1 MANKTFNT
9 RVKNKRDT
17 AANWEAVATTFQ
29 PLDGELIIVDTAAG
43 KTRFKVGRYDTAK
56 GRLLYYNEIPFT
68 DEYLYNDLN
77 ESQGKIYDKLKGIDD
92 KSIIE
97 MTLESVFDN
106 TKFVNYR
113 IGLWQFGKTGF
124 YKLNIPKRGTTAT
137 QLFLYA
143 QKIKEDGTTP
153 EDPFSQ
159 DNLLRISPLTGDE
172 QVESVFVQVD
182 YTDTDTLTVY
192 KVQFL
197 NVITFPG
204 TININT
210 YNKTTQKWDFT
221 SVTESSAKWANNATQ
236 VSNAL
241 TLTKGDT
248 TTKFD
253 GSTAQTVEIPTKTS
267 ELTNDSFVSYTEQ
280 ALTKDQQ
287 NQAKTNL
294 GIDILT
300 GNTTTVTPTQVK
312 EAILAGRP
320 IAITYVDNTYG
331 NLTFTSFGYSLEN
344 NVVVANLVA
353 IANGQYILADLT
365 GIINT
370 KGWGL
375 QTTELGTST
384 DIANNYV
391 KYSES
396 QTLTDEQKATA
407 RTNIGAI
414 SSSEVS
420 SNYLSLDD
428 TQVLTEIQQDNLK
441 DKLGYINNLKV
452 LSNWIE
458 ATELLKKKSGHV
470 LVIQDDAH
478 SDGDNIPNIAGDAYP
493 LLLIPA
499 RVRSTTQTFHGID
512 AYGNNYSC
520 SFLYPSYKFNVT
532 KYSMDQQIMKADP
545 TEDMQIAT
553 KKYVDS
559 AVGSTKFDIVLT
571 LDTSK
576 NKYVPTQTW
585 DEIKAALEKST
596 DVKDYNLIVD
606 GVYWSIER
614 FVPDIASSIPGLY
627 LQARNT
633 YNYKTTT
640 NPNNDEI
647 VTLYKVTT
655 IDYEIGQ
662 NINKVTSTD
671 GAVTPYVEN
680 YVNIRKDDTG
690 AFSCFPI
697 HAIEYL
703 FERNLNTIPTLL
715 YDTVYSLD
723 GIEMTNNSI
732 SVAYFSAVSNSI
744 YRRFKITKSTNDAA
758 DTVTIDKEIILLDKS
773 DVLTKTNETAFTPTA
788 DYQPA
793 TKKYVDDSHVQSD
806 WNQNDE
812 TTKDYIKNRI
822 CYTKDATEITVLNSI
837 LPFTDMSSSDLTVFN
852 YQDTSSNIKFNEGTT
867 YTVNFDTTS
876 YTCIAFTD
884 DRLSN
889 AVILGNL
896 GIAGMSSATNEPFA
910 IITDNK
916 GDNGLQIVTN
926 LTGTSHNVKIA
937 ESHTEIVKLDKKYI
951 PDDIFTNIESIDNK
965 VEDFINNAQFLAKT
979 DSVGTGSFS
988 FNRETG
994 STVGEKSATFGQNN
1008 VASGKYAF
1016 AEGSINKATN
1026 FASHAEGNSTTAS
1039 GNASHAEG
1047 LSTKATGATS
1057 HSEGSDTVA
1066 SGDYSHAEG
1075 EGTTAEGKWSHTEGK
1090 STNTKGWASH
1100 AEGSETVA
1108 QGICSHAEGRFTVA
1122 LGENQHVEGILNIED
1137 TTSLHIVGNGTYT
1150 ESSGQ
1155 KTKSN
1160 AHTLDKLGNAWFAGD
1175 VYVGSTSGTNKDDGS
1190 KKLATEEYVDGQMT
1204 TINNQLGG
1212 LTGAMHFI
1220 GKAAVDITDGST
1232 TDPQIAN
1239 YTTKEKGDV
1248 ILGKDD
1254 HKEFVWNGA
1263 IWEELGDE
1271 GSYALKTTTINGKA
1285 LSYNITLT
1293 ASDVGAAS
1301 ASTIETMQAAIDS
1314 KPSAADAVYTAT
1326 AESTDGVAYTAIVS
1340 GIDSLTVGASFI
1352 MIPNKAS
1359 TSKAPTLNVNGLGAK
1374 PIRRRLSSLTTS
1386 LQQGYSTNWIALNK
1400 PFTVVYDGTAWVIE
1414 GLTKTDGAD
1423 VYGAVAQAT
1432 ADAKG
1437 NNIADTYATIAM
1449 LQSLLPKV
1457 TTITL
1462 TSNWVGDA
1470 SPYYQDI
1477 ALSCVTETS
1486 IVDLQPTPEQLNSW
1500 QDDGLAFTTLSGN
1513 GTVRVY
1519 VAGGK
1524 PSSAISV
1531 QVRVQEVTVI

>member
-97 MTLESVFDN
+97 MTLESVSNN
-106 TKFVNYR
+106 TRFVNYK
-113 IGLWQFGKTGF
+113 IGLWKFGKTGF
-124 YKLNIPKRGTTAT
+124 YKLNIPKRGTIAT
-137 QLFLYA
+137 QLMLYA
-143 QKIKEDGTTP
+143 RKTKEDGTTP

-159 DNLLRISPLTGDE
+159 DNLLRISPLSGDK

-182 YTDTDTLTVY
+182 YTDTDALTVY

-197 NVITFPG
+197 NVMTFPG

-221 SVTESSAKWANNATQ
+221 SVTESSAKWADNATK

-248 TTKFD
+248 TTEFD

-267 ELTNDSFVSYTEQ
+267 ELTNDSFVSYAEQTLTEN
-280 ALTKDQQ
+280 QQ

-294 GIDILT
+294 GIDVLT

-320 IAITYVDNTYG
+320 VAITYTDTTYG

-353 IANGQYILADLT
+353 TSNDQYILADLT

-370 KGWGL
+370 NGWVL

-396 QTLTDEQKATA
+396 QTLADEQKATA

-414 SSSEVS
+414 SS
-420 SNYLSLDD
+420 ND
-428 TQVLTEIQQDNLK
+428 
-441 DKLGYINNLKV
+441 
-452 LSNWIE
+452 
-458 ATELLKKKSGHV
+458 
-470 LVIQDDAH
+470 LV
-478 SDGDNIPNIAGDAYP
+478 
-493 LLLIPA
+493 
-499 RVRSTTQTFHGID
+499 
-512 AYGNNYSC
+512 
-520 SFLYPSYKFNVT
+520 
-532 KYSMDQQIMKADP
+532 
-545 TEDMQIAT
+545 
-553 KKYVDS
+553 
-559 AVGSTKFDIVLT
+559 
-571 LDTSK
+571 
-576 NKYVPTQTW
+576 
-585 DEIKAALEKST
+585 
-596 DVKDYNLIVD
+596 
-606 GVYWSIER
+606 
-614 FVPDIASSIPGLY
+614 
-627 LQARNT
+627 
-633 YNYKTTT
+633 
-640 NPNNDEI
+640 
-647 VTLYKVTT
+647 
-655 IDYEIGQ
+655 
-662 NINKVTSTD
+662 
-671 GAVTPYVEN
+671 
-680 YVNIRKDDTG
+680 
-690 AFSCFPI
+690 
-697 HAIEYL
+697 
-703 FERNLNTIPTLL
+703 
-715 YDTVYSLD
+715 
-723 GIEMTNNSI
+723 
-732 SVAYFSAVSNSI
+732 
-744 YRRFKITKSTNDAA
+744 
-758 DTVTIDKEIILLDKS
+758 
-773 DVLTKTNETAFTPTA
+773 
-788 DYQPA
+788 QP
-793 TKKYVDDSHVQSD
+793 D

-812 TTKDYIKNRI
+812 TAKDYIKNRI

-837 LPFTDMSSSDLTVFN
+837 LPFTDISSSGLTVFG

-884 DRLSN
+884 ARLSN

-896 GIAGMSSATNEPFA
+896 GIAGMSSAKNEPFA

-951 PDDIFTNIESIDNK
+951 PDDIFINIENIDNK
-965 VEDFINNAQFLAKT
+965 VEDFINNTQFLTKT

-994 STVGEKSATFGQNN
+994 STVGKNSATFGLNN
-1008 VASGKYAF
+1008 IASGDNAF
-1016 AEGSINKATN
+1016 AEGAINKAT
-1026 FASHAEGNSTTAS
+1026 
-1039 GNASHAEG
+1039 
-1047 LSTKATGATS
+1047 
-1057 HSEGSDTVA
+1057 
-1066 SGDYSHAEG
+1066 
-1075 EGTTAEGKWSHTEGK
+1075 
-1090 STNTKGWASH
+1090 GWASH
-1100 AEGSETVA
+1100 AEGNATTASGNDAHAEGSGTKATGASSHAEGLDTIASGNYSHTEGENTTAENEWSHAEGKDTNTKGLASHAEGIKTIA
-1108 QGICSHAEGRFTVA
+1108 QGNFSHAEGRFTVA

-1160 AHTLDKLGNAWFAGD
+1160 AHTLDKLGNAWFAGN

-1190 KKLATEEYVDGQMT
+1190 KKLATEEYV
-1204 TINNQLGG
+1204 NN
-1212 LTGAMHFI
+1212 
-1220 GKAAVDITDGST
+1220 
-1232 TDPQIAN
+1232 
-1239 YTTKEKGDV
+1239 
-1248 ILGKDD
+1248 
-1254 HKEFVWNGA
+1254 
-1263 IWEELGDE
+1263 
-1271 GSYALKTTTINGKA
+1271 KTTTITVDDTLSDTSTNPVQNKVVKA
-1285 LSYNITLT
+1285 AIDDLQ
-1293 ASDVGAAS
+1293 AS
-1301 ASTIETMQAAIDS
+1301 IDS

-1326 AESTDGVAYTAIVS
+1326 AASTDGVAYTATVS

-1400 PFTVVYDGTAWVIE
+1400 PFTVVYDGTAWVVE

-1500 QDDGLAFTTLSGN
+1500 QDDGIAFTTLSGN

>member
-137 QLFLYA
+137 QLMLYA
-143 QKIKEDGTTP
+143 QKTKEDGTTP

-159 DNLLRISPLTGDE
+159 DNLLRISPLNGDK

-267 ELTNDSFVSYTEQ
+267 ELTNDSNFTTQTDLDNLTNTVVSYNAQ
-280 ALTKDQQ
+280 
-287 NQAKTNL
+287 
-294 GIDILT
+294 
-300 GNTTTVTPTQVK
+300 
-312 EAILAGRP
+312 
-320 IAITYVDNTYG
+320 
-331 NLTFTSFGYSLEN
+331 EN
-344 NVVVANLVA
+344 
-353 IANGQYILADLT
+353 I
-365 GIINT
+365 
-370 KGWGL
+370 
-375 QTTELGTST
+375 
-384 DIANNYV
+384 
-391 KYSES
+391 
-396 QTLTDEQKATA
+396 TDEQKAQA

-414 SSSEVS
+414 SSSE
-420 SNYLSLDD
+420 L
-428 TQVLTEIQQDNLK
+428 
-441 DKLGYINNLKV
+441 
-452 LSNWIE
+452 
-458 ATELLKKKSGHV
+458 
-470 LVIQDDAH
+470 
-478 SDGDNIPNIAGDAYP
+478 
-493 LLLIPA
+493 
-499 RVRSTTQTFHGID
+499 
-512 AYGNNYSC
+512 
-520 SFLYPSYKFNVT
+520 
-532 KYSMDQQIMKADP
+532 
-545 TEDMQIAT
+545 
-553 KKYVDS
+553 
-559 AVGSTKFDIVLT
+559 
-571 LDTSK
+571 
-576 NKYVPTQTW
+576 
-585 DEIKAALEKST
+585 
-596 DVKDYNLIVD
+596 
-606 GVYWSIER
+606 
-614 FVPDIASSIPGLY
+614 
-627 LQARNT
+627 
-633 YNYKTTT
+633 
-640 NPNNDEI
+640 
-647 VTLYKVTT
+647 
-655 IDYEIGQ
+655 
-662 NINKVTSTD
+662 
-671 GAVTPYVEN
+671 
-680 YVNIRKDDTG
+680 
-690 AFSCFPI
+690 
-697 HAIEYL
+697 
-703 FERNLNTIPTLL
+703 
-715 YDTVYSLD
+715 
-723 GIEMTNNSI
+723 
-732 SVAYFSAVSNSI
+732 
-744 YRRFKITKSTNDAA
+744 
-758 DTVTIDKEIILLDKS
+758 
-773 DVLTKTNETAFTPTA
+773 
-788 DYQPA
+788 
-793 TKKYVDDSHVQSD
+793 VQSD
-806 WNQNDE
+806 WNQND
-812 TTKDYIKNRI
+812 TTAKDYIKNKSLEVPYWEEFGTWTTTYSSFEDDHYLAINAANAILCLEVNNTRFENLT
-822 CYTKDATEITVLNSI
+822 YTSGSYGSFTLGDIDTIGVKISNSG
-837 LPFTDMSSSDLTVFN
+837 MGSSTNSLTVSETMFP
-852 YQDTSSNIKFNEGTT
+852 DGVTSAHIYRKSLKKLPLDALPDEIDWVKTIDGDSIVTT
-867 YTVNFDTTS
+867 NNRDYV
-876 YTCIAFTD
+876 
-884 DRLSN
+884 LSN
-889 AVILGNL
+889 SYLGAIQIYADNASPNFN
-896 GIAGMSSATNEPFA
+896 GTARSAMLYKQASGYTMPPSVS
-910 IITDNK
+910 
-916 GDNGLQIVTN
+916 LQTY
-926 LTGTSHNVKIA
+926 TGTSTTKLEHPDYKDTYVTADEMPYGSTLVGTDFGGKPVLLNPRRPIATSITSSSTNRQYAGAKAVYDYVNDKIPNNSNIVNGKTTGSLVMINA
-937 ESHTEIVKLDKKYI
+937 RDGDIMFSPGKNSFSGGEGTLASGSASHTEGYY
-951 PDDIFTNIESIDNK
+951 TS
-965 VEDFINNAQFLAKT
+965 AQ
-979 DSVGTGSFS
+979 
-988 FNRETG
+988 
-994 STVGEKSATFGQNN
+994 
-1008 VASGKYAF
+1008 
-1016 AEGSINKATN
+1016 
-1026 FASHAEGNSTTAS
+1026 
-1039 GNASHAEG
+1039 
-1047 LSTKATGATS
+1047 
-1057 HSEGSDTVA
+1057 
-1066 SGDYSHAEG
+1066 GDYSHAEG
-1075 EGTTAEGKWSHTEGK
+1075 STSIASGEAAHAEGGGSVAVGKNSHAEGTNCRASGE
-1090 STNTKGWASH
+1090 ASH
-1100 AEGSETVA
+1100 AEGKGTDANS
-1108 QGICSHAEGRFTVA
+1108 G
-1122 LGENQHVEGILNIED
+1122 QHVQGKYNVED
-1137 TTSLHIVGNGTYT
+1137 GLGKYAHIVGNGTNT
-1150 ESSGQ
+1150 DTQ
-1155 KTKSN
+1155 SN
-1160 AHTLDKLGNAWFAGD
+1160 AHTLDWSGNAWFAGD

-1204 TINNQLGG
+1204 TINDQLGG

-1326 AESTDGVAYTAIVS
+1326 AESTDGVAYTATVS

-1500 QDDGLAFTTLSGN
+1500 QDDGIAFTTLSGN

>member
-137 QLFLYA
+137 QLMLYA
-143 QKIKEDGTTP
+143 QKTKEDGTTP

-159 DNLLRISPLTGDE
+159 DNLLRISPLNGDK

-253 GSTAQTVEIPTKTS
+253 GSTAQTVSIPTKTS
-267 ELTNDSFVSYTEQ
+267 ELTNDSNFTTQTDLDNLTNTVVSYNAQ
-280 ALTKDQQ
+280 
-287 NQAKTNL
+287 
-294 GIDILT
+294 
-300 GNTTTVTPTQVK
+300 
-312 EAILAGRP
+312 
-320 IAITYVDNTYG
+320 
-331 NLTFTSFGYSLEN
+331 EN
-344 NVVVANLVA
+344 
-353 IANGQYILADLT
+353 I
-365 GIINT
+365 
-370 KGWGL
+370 
-375 QTTELGTST
+375 
-384 DIANNYV
+384 
-391 KYSES
+391 
-396 QTLTDEQKATA
+396 TDEQKAQA

-414 SSSEVS
+414 SEADLVQPDWNQNDTTAKDYIKNRFGGYVEESSVATTLYDATPDRNGEVEITLFPLNTKVGTITIDGVATTYTCVTETISEQQCVSFGTATLAEIYSGTTDAIVAASTGTTSIALIGS
-420 SNYLSLDD
+420 SYVGKHIVISIGGEVVHTIPTKFIDNNFVNKVNNAVSMATAAQKYVDKIKSDGLSYTGSRDGIAFIGVD
-428 TQVLTEIQQDNLK
+428 TYGNAEISRKRSEDSAEGMDIQLASAGLT
-441 DKLGYINNLKV
+441 
-452 LSNWIE
+452 LSNHGRYGKLTSYVVMSTTGTTDNP
-458 ATELLKKKSGHV
+458 ALYLKK
-470 LVIQDDAH
+470 AR
-478 SDGDNIPNIAGDAYP
+478 IAGVNEPEDETDA
-493 LLLIPA
+493 
-499 RVRSTTQTFHGID
+499 
-512 AYGNNYSC
+512 
-520 SFLYPSYKFNVT
+520 
-532 KYSMDQQIMKADP
+532 
-545 TEDMQIAT
+545 AT
-553 KKYVDS
+553 KKYVD
-559 AVGSTKFDIVLT
+559 
-571 LDTSK
+571 
-576 NKYVPTQTW
+576 
-585 DEIKAALEKST
+585 IK
-596 DVKDYNLIVD
+596 I
-606 GVYWSIER
+606 
-614 FVPDIASSIPGLY
+614 
-627 LQARNT
+627 QA
-633 YNYKTTT
+633 
-640 NPNNDEI
+640 
-647 VTLYKVTT
+647 
-655 IDYEIGQ
+655 
-662 NINKVTSTD
+662 
-671 GAVTPYVEN
+671 
-680 YVNIRKDDTG
+680 
-690 AFSCFPI
+690 
-697 HAIEYL
+697 
-703 FERNLNTIPTLL
+703 
-715 YDTVYSLD
+715 
-723 GIEMTNNSI
+723 
-732 SVAYFSAVSNSI
+732 
-744 YRRFKITKSTNDAA
+744 
-758 DTVTIDKEIILLDKS
+758 
-773 DVLTKTNETAFTPTA
+773 
-788 DYQPA
+788 
-793 TKKYVDDSHVQSD
+793 
-806 WNQNDE
+806 
-812 TTKDYIKNRI
+812 
-822 CYTKDATEITVLNSI
+822 
-837 LPFTDMSSSDLTVFN
+837 
-852 YQDTSSNIKFNEGTT
+852 
-867 YTVNFDTTS
+867 
-876 YTCIAFTD
+876 
-884 DRLSN
+884 
-889 AVILGNL
+889 
-896 GIAGMSSATNEPFA
+896 
-910 IITDNK
+910 
-916 GDNGLQIVTN
+916 
-926 LTGTSHNVKIA
+926 
-937 ESHTEIVKLDKKYI
+937 
-951 PDDIFTNIESIDNK
+951 
-965 VEDFINNAQFLAKT
+965 
-979 DSVGTGSFS
+979 
-988 FNRETG
+988 
-994 STVGEKSATFGQNN
+994 
-1008 VASGKYAF
+1008 
-1016 AEGSINKATN
+1016 
-1026 FASHAEGNSTTAS
+1026 
-1039 GNASHAEG
+1039 
-1047 LSTKATGATS
+1047 
-1057 HSEGSDTVA
+1057 
-1066 SGDYSHAEG
+1066 
-1075 EGTTAEGKWSHTEGK
+1075 
-1090 STNTKGWASH
+1090 
-1100 AEGSETVA
+1100 
-1108 QGICSHAEGRFTVA
+1108 
-1122 LGENQHVEGILNIED
+1122 
-1137 TTSLHIVGNGTYT
+1137 
-1150 ESSGQ
+1150 
-1155 KTKSN
+1155 
-1160 AHTLDKLGNAWFAGD
+1160 
-1175 VYVGSTSGTNKDDGS
+1175 
-1190 KKLATEEYVDGQMT
+1190 
-1204 TINNQLGG
+1204 INNQLGG

-1220 GKAAVDITDGST
+1220 GKATVDITDGST
-1232 TDPQIAN
+1232 TDPVITDYDFTN
-1239 YTTKEKGDV
+1239 KKEKGDV

-1254 HKEFVWNGA
+1254 HKEFVWNGSA
-1263 IWEELGDE
+1263 WEELGDE
-1271 GSYALKTTTINGKA
+1271 GSYVLKTTTINGKA
-1285 LSYNITLT
+1285 LSGNITLT
-1293 ASDVGAAS
+1293 AADVGAAS

-1326 AESTDGVAYTAIVS
+1326 AASTDGVAYTATVS
-1340 GIDSLTVGASFI
+1340 GIDSLTIGASFI

-1500 QDDGLAFTTLSGN
+1500 QDDGIAFTTLSGN

>member
-97 MTLESVFDN
+97 STLEPAAGADDKLYVYN
-106 TKFVNYR
+106 
-113 IGLWQFGKTGF
+113 IGLWQFPKTGF
-124 YKLNIPKRGTTAT
+124 YKIKLTKVGALGILLK
-137 QLFLYA
+137 LYA
-143 QKIKEDGTTP
+143 RITKDDGTTP
-153 EDPFSQ
+153 DDW
-159 DNLLRISPLTGDE
+159 DNNNLKAMGNASGNGLIE
-172 QVESVFVQVD
+172 EIYAQVD
-182 YTDTDTLTVY
+182 YINDDKFTVY
-192 KVQFL
+192 RVQFFNCFGYL
-197 NVITFPG
+197 GSFWV
-204 TININT
+204 NT
-210 YNKTTQKWDFT
+210 YDKTTQKWAYDYKHR
-221 SVTESSAKWANNATQ
+221 VTADH
-236 VSNAL
+236 VSNNL
-241 TLTKGDT
+241 TLTKGDV
-248 TTKFD
+248 TTKFN
-253 GSTAQTVEIPTKTS
+253 GSVAREVSIPTKTS

-353 IANGQYILADLT
+353 TSNGQYILADLT

-370 KGWGL
+370 KGWVL

-414 SSSEVS
+414 SSSE
-420 SNYLSLDD
+420 
-428 TQVLTEIQQDNLK
+428 
-441 DKLGYINNLKV
+441 
-452 LSNWIE
+452 
-458 ATELLKKKSGHV
+458 
-470 LVIQDDAH
+470 LV
-478 SDGDNIPNIAGDAYP
+478 
-493 LLLIPA
+493 
-499 RVRSTTQTFHGID
+499 
-512 AYGNNYSC
+512 
-520 SFLYPSYKFNVT
+520 
-532 KYSMDQQIMKADP
+532 
-545 TEDMQIAT
+545 
-553 KKYVDS
+553 
-559 AVGSTKFDIVLT
+559 
-571 LDTSK
+571 
-576 NKYVPTQTW
+576 
-585 DEIKAALEKST
+585 
-596 DVKDYNLIVD
+596 
-606 GVYWSIER
+606 
-614 FVPDIASSIPGLY
+614 
-627 LQARNT
+627 
-633 YNYKTTT
+633 
-640 NPNNDEI
+640 
-647 VTLYKVTT
+647 
-655 IDYEIGQ
+655 
-662 NINKVTSTD
+662 
-671 GAVTPYVEN
+671 
-680 YVNIRKDDTG
+680 
-690 AFSCFPI
+690 
-697 HAIEYL
+697 
-703 FERNLNTIPTLL
+703 
-715 YDTVYSLD
+715 
-723 GIEMTNNSI
+723 
-732 SVAYFSAVSNSI
+732 
-744 YRRFKITKSTNDAA
+744 
-758 DTVTIDKEIILLDKS
+758 
-773 DVLTKTNETAFTPTA
+773 
-788 DYQPA
+788 QP
-793 TKKYVDDSHVQSD
+793 D

-812 TTKDYIKNRI
+812 TAKDYIKNKSLEVPYWEEFGTWTTTYSSFEDDHYLAINAANAILCLEVNNTRFENLT
-822 CYTKDATEITVLNSI
+822 YTSGSYGSFTLGDIDTIGVKISNSGMGSSTNSLTVSETMFPDGVTSAHIYRKSLKKLPMDALPNEIDWVKTIDGDSIVTTSNRQYVLSNSYLGAITISADNASPKFDGTVRSAMLYKQ
-837 LPFTDMSSSDLTVFN
+837 SSSYAMPPSVSL
-852 YQDTSSNIKFNEGTT
+852 
-867 YTVNFDTTS
+867 
-876 YTCIAFTD
+876 
-884 DRLSN
+884 
-889 AVILGNL
+889 
-896 GIAGMSSATNEPFA
+896 
-910 IITDNK
+910 
-916 GDNGLQIVTN
+916 NGF
-926 LTGTSHNVKIA
+926 TGTSTLTLEHPDYKDTYVTADEMPYGSTLVGTDFGGKPVLLNPRRPIATSITSSSTNRQYAGAKAVYDYVNDKILNNSNIVNGKTTGSLVMINA
-937 ESHTEIVKLDKKYI
+937 SDGDIMFSPGKNSFSGGKGTLASGSASHTEGYY
-951 PDDIFTNIESIDNK
+951 TS
-965 VEDFINNAQFLAKT
+965 AQ
-979 DSVGTGSFS
+979 
-988 FNRETG
+988 
-994 STVGEKSATFGQNN
+994 
-1008 VASGKYAF
+1008 
-1016 AEGSINKATN
+1016 
-1026 FASHAEGNSTTAS
+1026 
-1039 GNASHAEG
+1039 
-1047 LSTKATGATS
+1047 
-1057 HSEGSDTVA
+1057 
-1066 SGDYSHAEG
+1066 GDYSHAEG
-1075 EGTTAEGKWSHTEGK
+1075 STSIASGEAAHAEGGGSVAVGKNSHAEGTNCHASGE
-1090 STNTKGWASH
+1090 ASH
-1100 AEGSETVA
+1100 AEGKGTDANS
-1108 QGICSHAEGRFTVA
+1108 G
-1122 LGENQHVEGILNIED
+1122 QHVQGKYNVED
-1137 TTSLHIVGNGTYT
+1137 RLEKYAHIVGNGTNIDT
-1150 ESSGQ
+1150 Q
-1155 KTKSN
+1155 SN
-1160 AHTLDKLGNAWFAGD
+1160 AHTLDWSGNAWFAGD

-1285 LSYNITLT
+1285 LSDNITLT

-1326 AESTDGVAYTAIVS
+1326 AESTDGVAYTATVS

-1500 QDDGLAFTTLSGN
+1500 QDDGIAFTTLSGN

>member
-137 QLFLYA
+137 QLMLYA
-143 QKIKEDGTTP
+143 QKTKEDGTTP

-159 DNLLRISPLTGDE
+159 DNLLRISPLTGDK

-221 SVTESSAKWANNATQ
+221 SVTESNAKWANNATQ

-267 ELTNDSFVSYTEQ
+267 ELTNDSNFTTQTDLDNLTSTVVSYNAQ
-280 ALTKDQQ
+280 
-287 NQAKTNL
+287 
-294 GIDILT
+294 
-300 GNTTTVTPTQVK
+300 
-312 EAILAGRP
+312 
-320 IAITYVDNTYG
+320 
-331 NLTFTSFGYSLEN
+331 EN
-344 NVVVANLVA
+344 
-353 IANGQYILADLT
+353 I
-365 GIINT
+365 
-370 KGWGL
+370 
-375 QTTELGTST
+375 
-384 DIANNYV
+384 
-391 KYSES
+391 
-396 QTLTDEQKATA
+396 TDEQKAQA

-414 SSSEVS
+414 SSSE
-420 SNYLSLDD
+420 L
-428 TQVLTEIQQDNLK
+428 
-441 DKLGYINNLKV
+441 
-452 LSNWIE
+452 
-458 ATELLKKKSGHV
+458 
-470 LVIQDDAH
+470 
-478 SDGDNIPNIAGDAYP
+478 
-493 LLLIPA
+493 
-499 RVRSTTQTFHGID
+499 
-512 AYGNNYSC
+512 
-520 SFLYPSYKFNVT
+520 
-532 KYSMDQQIMKADP
+532 
-545 TEDMQIAT
+545 
-553 KKYVDS
+553 
-559 AVGSTKFDIVLT
+559 
-571 LDTSK
+571 
-576 NKYVPTQTW
+576 
-585 DEIKAALEKST
+585 
-596 DVKDYNLIVD
+596 
-606 GVYWSIER
+606 
-614 FVPDIASSIPGLY
+614 
-627 LQARNT
+627 
-633 YNYKTTT
+633 
-640 NPNNDEI
+640 
-647 VTLYKVTT
+647 
-655 IDYEIGQ
+655 
-662 NINKVTSTD
+662 
-671 GAVTPYVEN
+671 
-680 YVNIRKDDTG
+680 
-690 AFSCFPI
+690 
-697 HAIEYL
+697 
-703 FERNLNTIPTLL
+703 
-715 YDTVYSLD
+715 
-723 GIEMTNNSI
+723 
-732 SVAYFSAVSNSI
+732 
-744 YRRFKITKSTNDAA
+744 
-758 DTVTIDKEIILLDKS
+758 
-773 DVLTKTNETAFTPTA
+773 
-788 DYQPA
+788 
-793 TKKYVDDSHVQSD
+793 VQSD

-812 TTKDYIKNRI
+812 TAKDYIKNRFGG
-822 CYTKDATEITVLNSI
+822 YVEESSVATTLYDATPDRNGEVEITLFPLNTKVGTI
-837 LPFTDMSSSDLTVFN
+837 TIDGVA
-852 YQDTSSNIKFNEGTT
+852 TT
-867 YTVNFDTTS
+867 YTCVTETISEQQCVSFGTATLAEIYSGTTDAIVAASTGTTS
-876 YTCIAFTD
+876 IALIGSSYVGKHIVISIGGEVVHTIPTKFIDNNFVNKVNNAVSMATAAQKDVDKIKSDGLSYTGSRDGIAFIGVDTYGNAEISRKRSED
-884 DRLSN
+884 SAEGMDIQLASAGLTLSN
-889 AVILGNL
+889 HGRYGKLTSYVVMSTTGTTDNPALYLNKAR
-896 GIAGMSSATNEPFA
+896 IAGVNEPEDE
-910 IITDNK
+910 TDAA
-916 GDNGLQIVTN
+916 T
-926 LTGTSHNVKIA
+926 
-937 ESHTEIVKLDKKYI
+937 KKYV
-951 PDDIFTNIESIDNK
+951 DIKIQ
-965 VEDFINNAQFLAKT
+965 A
-979 DSVGTGSFS
+979 
-988 FNRETG
+988 
-994 STVGEKSATFGQNN
+994 
-1008 VASGKYAF
+1008 
-1016 AEGSINKATN
+1016 
-1026 FASHAEGNSTTAS
+1026 
-1039 GNASHAEG
+1039 
-1047 LSTKATGATS
+1047 
-1057 HSEGSDTVA
+1057 
-1066 SGDYSHAEG
+1066 
-1075 EGTTAEGKWSHTEGK
+1075 
-1090 STNTKGWASH
+1090 
-1100 AEGSETVA
+1100 
-1108 QGICSHAEGRFTVA
+1108 
-1122 LGENQHVEGILNIED
+1122 
-1137 TTSLHIVGNGTYT
+1137 
-1150 ESSGQ
+1150 
-1155 KTKSN
+1155 
-1160 AHTLDKLGNAWFAGD
+1160 
-1175 VYVGSTSGTNKDDGS
+1175 
-1190 KKLATEEYVDGQMT
+1190 
-1204 TINNQLGG
+1204 INNQLGG

-1220 GKAAVDITDGST
+1220 GKATVDITDGST
-1232 TDPQIAN
+1232 TDPVITDYDFTN
-1239 YTTKEKGDV
+1239 KKEKGDV

-1254 HKEFVWNGA
+1254 HKEFVWNGSA
-1263 IWEELGDE
+1263 WEELGDE
-1271 GSYALKTTTINGKA
+1271 GSYVLKTTTINGKA
-1285 LSYNITLT
+1285 LSGNITLT
-1293 ASDVGAAS
+1293 AADVGAAS

-1326 AESTDGVAYTAIVS
+1326 AASTDGVAYTATVS

-1500 QDDGLAFTTLSGN
+1500 QDDGIAFTTLSGN

>member
-159 DNLLRISPLTGDE
+159 DNLLRISPLTGDK

-236 VSNAL
+236 VSNVL

-280 ALTKDQQ
+280 TLTEDQQ

-294 GIDILT
+294 GIDVLT
-300 GNTTTVTPTQVK
+300 GNTTAITPTQVK
-312 EAILAGRP
+312 EAILNGRP
-320 IAITYVDNTYG
+320 VSITYTDTTYG
-331 NLTFTSFGYSLEN
+331 NLTFTSFGYSVEN
-344 NVVVANLVA
+344 NVVVANLVS
-353 IANGQYILADLT
+353 ISNGQYILADLVGMSNNDQWT
-365 GIINT
+365 
-370 KGWGL
+370 L

-384 DIANNYV
+384 DIDNLILNIANSYV

-414 SSSEVS
+414 S
-420 SNYLSLDD
+420 
-428 TQVLTEIQQDNLK
+428 
-441 DKLGYINNLKV
+441 
-452 LSNWIE
+452 E
-458 ATELLKKKSGHV
+458 AEL
-470 LVIQDDAH
+470 A
-478 SDGDNIPNIAGDAYP
+478 
-493 LLLIPA
+493 
-499 RVRSTTQTFHGID
+499 
-512 AYGNNYSC
+512 
-520 SFLYPSYKFNVT
+520 
-532 KYSMDQQIMKADP
+532 
-545 TEDMQIAT
+545 
-553 KKYVDS
+553 
-559 AVGSTKFDIVLT
+559 
-571 LDTSK
+571 
-576 NKYVPTQTW
+576 
-585 DEIKAALEKST
+585 
-596 DVKDYNLIVD
+596 
-606 GVYWSIER
+606 
-614 FVPDIASSIPGLY
+614 
-627 LQARNT
+627 
-633 YNYKTTT
+633 
-640 NPNNDEI
+640 
-647 VTLYKVTT
+647 
-655 IDYEIGQ
+655 
-662 NINKVTSTD
+662 
-671 GAVTPYVEN
+671 
-680 YVNIRKDDTG
+680 
-690 AFSCFPI
+690 
-697 HAIEYL
+697 
-703 FERNLNTIPTLL
+703 
-715 YDTVYSLD
+715 
-723 GIEMTNNSI
+723 
-732 SVAYFSAVSNSI
+732 
-744 YRRFKITKSTNDAA
+744 
-758 DTVTIDKEIILLDKS
+758 
-773 DVLTKTNETAFTPTA
+773 
-788 DYQPA
+788 QP
-793 TKKYVDDSHVQSD
+793 D
-806 WNQNDE
+806 WNQND
-812 TTKDYIKNRI
+812 TIAKDYIKNRI
-822 CYTKDATEITVLNSI
+822 CYEEETVTE
-837 LPFTDMSSSDLTVFN
+837 
-852 YQDTSSNIKFNEGTT
+852 
-867 YTVNFDTTS
+867 
-876 YTCIAFTD
+876 
-884 DRLSN
+884 
-889 AVILGNL
+889 LGNTVEVWVSL
-896 GIAGMSSATNEPFA
+896 VGEEASTSVWKLIDIPISYKIKGILYENQKPSKMENYVMYYGERYGENPEYVMINTYSPHNMSFNGMETSDFQFVKVENTV
-910 IITDNK
+910 K
-916 GDNGLQIVTN
+916 QI
-926 LTGTSHNVKIA
+926 
-937 ESHTEIVKLDKKYI
+937 DKKYI
-951 PDDIFTNIESIDNK
+951 PDEAFTQANWNENNEASPAYIQNRICYEETVPDTYEELRLTTSNWKSLTGYVKGSDLSKMLSIPLDFIVNGVKHYNVFPEWYFESKTEIAYFFNESKTVYVSVEENDIDINGVSLGWSSSSSNNISFLKIIKHENLVKQIDSKYIPIDSTPTEGSTNAASSGALAKLAGNIDVFVNRLPEFAVIVTLDQSEIFTDDQKQVARNNIGIKDPFKVTFTRSYGKVSADKTAKEIKDAANNGQFVYGMFSGDFANIYTLSISNQNDIRFNRLYTETDSNMGLCYN
-965 VEDFINNAQFLAKT
+965 VFYINNPT
-979 DSVGTGSFS
+979 DDF
-988 FNRETG
+988 
-994 STVGEKSATFGQNN
+994 K
-1008 VASGKYAF
+1008 
-1016 AEGSINKATN
+1016 
-1026 FASHAEGNSTTAS
+1026 
-1039 GNASHAEG
+1039 
-1047 LSTKATGATS
+1047 
-1057 HSEGSDTVA
+1057 
-1066 SGDYSHAEG
+1066 GDYE
-1075 EGTTAEGKWSHTEGK
+1075 ETYCCNITAPSIKVVK
-1090 STNTKGWASH
+1090 
-1100 AEGSETVA
+1100 VM
-1108 QGICSHAEGRFTVA
+1108 
-1122 LGENQHVEGILNIED
+1122 LD
-1137 TTSLHIVGNGTYT
+1137 NGTYKFDST
-1150 ESSGQ
+1150 GVATSYNEIFNICKTSNGNNYTNSDVFISYGGNKLYKLDQNPWSASNPLVFKRVSYDSTTSSILFETFTVNTDSTITYESNVFEQNSTQ
-1155 KTKSN
+1155 SDWNQTDTSASDYIKNKPTIDTALS
-1160 AHTLDKLGNAWFAGD
+1160 
-1175 VYVGSTSGTNKDDGS
+1175 STSENAIQNK
-1190 KKLATEEYVDGQMT
+1190 
-1204 TINNQLGG
+1204 
-1212 LTGAMHFI
+1212 
-1220 GKAAVDITDGST
+1220 AV
-1232 TDPQIAN
+1232 
-1239 YTTKEKGDV
+1239 
-1248 ILGKDD
+1248 
-1254 HKEFVWNGA
+1254 
-1263 IWEELGDE
+1263 
-1271 GSYALKTTTINGKA
+1271 KT
-1285 LSYNITLT
+1285 
-1293 ASDVGAAS
+1293 
-1301 ASTIETMQAAIDS
+1301 AIDS
-1314 KPSAADAVYTAT
+1314 LQTAVDSKVDTTALNYGLTQVANDVAANYVKFTAEQTLTDEQKAQARDNINAPSPADAVYTVT
-1326 AESTDGVAYTAIVS
+1326 ASSTDGVAYTATVS

>member
-56 GRLLYYNEIPFT
+56 GRLLYYNEIPFA

-113 IGLWQFGKTGF
+113 IGLWQFPKTGF
-124 YKLNIPKRGTTAT
+124 YKLNISKRGTTAT

-143 QKIKEDGTTP
+143 QKTKEDGTTP

-159 DNLLRISPLTGDE
+159 DNLLRISPLTGDK

-197 NVITFPG
+197 NVMTFPG

-253 GSTAQTVEIPTKTS
+253 GSTAQTVSIPTKTS
-267 ELTNDSFVSYTEQ
+267 ELTNDSNFTTQTDLDNLTNTVVSYSAQ
-280 ALTKDQQ
+280 
-287 NQAKTNL
+287 
-294 GIDILT
+294 
-300 GNTTTVTPTQVK
+300 
-312 EAILAGRP
+312 
-320 IAITYVDNTYG
+320 
-331 NLTFTSFGYSLEN
+331 EN
-344 NVVVANLVA
+344 
-353 IANGQYILADLT
+353 I
-365 GIINT
+365 
-370 KGWGL
+370 
-375 QTTELGTST
+375 
-384 DIANNYV
+384 
-391 KYSES
+391 
-396 QTLTDEQKATA
+396 TDEQKAQA

-414 SSSEVS
+414 SSSE
-420 SNYLSLDD
+420 L
-428 TQVLTEIQQDNLK
+428 
-441 DKLGYINNLKV
+441 
-452 LSNWIE
+452 
-458 ATELLKKKSGHV
+458 
-470 LVIQDDAH
+470 
-478 SDGDNIPNIAGDAYP
+478 
-493 LLLIPA
+493 
-499 RVRSTTQTFHGID
+499 
-512 AYGNNYSC
+512 
-520 SFLYPSYKFNVT
+520 
-532 KYSMDQQIMKADP
+532 
-545 TEDMQIAT
+545 
-553 KKYVDS
+553 
-559 AVGSTKFDIVLT
+559 
-571 LDTSK
+571 
-576 NKYVPTQTW
+576 
-585 DEIKAALEKST
+585 
-596 DVKDYNLIVD
+596 
-606 GVYWSIER
+606 
-614 FVPDIASSIPGLY
+614 
-627 LQARNT
+627 
-633 YNYKTTT
+633 
-640 NPNNDEI
+640 
-647 VTLYKVTT
+647 
-655 IDYEIGQ
+655 
-662 NINKVTSTD
+662 
-671 GAVTPYVEN
+671 
-680 YVNIRKDDTG
+680 
-690 AFSCFPI
+690 
-697 HAIEYL
+697 
-703 FERNLNTIPTLL
+703 
-715 YDTVYSLD
+715 
-723 GIEMTNNSI
+723 
-732 SVAYFSAVSNSI
+732 
-744 YRRFKITKSTNDAA
+744 
-758 DTVTIDKEIILLDKS
+758 
-773 DVLTKTNETAFTPTA
+773 
-788 DYQPA
+788 
-793 TKKYVDDSHVQSD
+793 VQSD

-812 TTKDYIKNRI
+812 TAKDYIKNKSLEVPYWEEFGTWTTTYSSFEDDHYLAINAANAILCLEVNNTRFENLT
-822 CYTKDATEITVLNSI
+822 YTSGSYGSFTLGDIDTIGVKISNSG
-837 LPFTDMSSSDLTVFN
+837 MGSSTNSLTVSETMFP
-852 YQDTSSNIKFNEGTT
+852 DGVTSAHIYRKSLKKLPLDALPDEIDWVKTIDGDSIVTT
-867 YTVNFDTTS
+867 NNRDYV
-876 YTCIAFTD
+876 
-884 DRLSN
+884 LSN
-889 AVILGNL
+889 SYLGAIQIFADNASPNFN
-896 GIAGMSSATNEPFA
+896 GTARSAMLYKQASGYTMPPSVS
-910 IITDNK
+910 
-916 GDNGLQIVTN
+916 LQTY
-926 LTGTSHNVKIA
+926 TGTSTTKLEHPDYKDTYVTADEMPYGSTLVGTDFDGKPVLLNPRRPIATSITSSSTNRQYAGAKAVYDYVNDKIPNNSNIVNGKTTGSLVMINA
-937 ESHTEIVKLDKKYI
+937 SDGDIMFSPGKNSFSGGEGTLASGSASHTEGYY
-951 PDDIFTNIESIDNK
+951 TS
-965 VEDFINNAQFLAKT
+965 AQ
-979 DSVGTGSFS
+979 
-988 FNRETG
+988 
-994 STVGEKSATFGQNN
+994 
-1008 VASGKYAF
+1008 
-1016 AEGSINKATN
+1016 
-1026 FASHAEGNSTTAS
+1026 
-1039 GNASHAEG
+1039 
-1047 LSTKATGATS
+1047 
-1057 HSEGSDTVA
+1057 
-1066 SGDYSHAEG
+1066 GDYSHAEG
-1075 EGTTAEGKWSHTEGK
+1075 STSIASGEAAHAEGGGSVAVGKNSHAEGTNCRAYGE
-1090 STNTKGWASH
+1090 ASH
-1100 AEGSETVA
+1100 AEGKGTDANS
-1108 QGICSHAEGRFTVA
+1108 G
-1122 LGENQHVEGILNIED
+1122 QHVQGKYNVED
-1137 TTSLHIVGNGTYT
+1137 ELGKYAHIVGNGTNT
-1150 ESSGQ
+1150 DTQ
-1155 KTKSN
+1155 SN
-1160 AHTLDKLGNAWFAGD
+1160 AHTLDWSGNAWFAGD

-1204 TINNQLGG
+1204 TINDQLGG

-1326 AESTDGVAYTAIVS
+1326 AESTDGVAYTATVS

-1486 IVDLQPTPEQLNSW
+1486 IVDLQPAPEQLNSW
-1500 QDDGLAFTTLSGN
+1500 QDDGIAFTTLSGN

>member
-29 PLDGELIIVDTAAG
+29 PLDGELIIVDTSAG

-56 GRLLYYNEIPFT
+56 GRLLYYNEIPFA

-113 IGLWQFGKTGF
+113 IGLWQFPKTGF
-124 YKLNIPKRGTTAT
+124 YKLNIAKRGTTAT

-143 QKIKEDGTTP
+143 QKTKEDGTTP

-159 DNLLRISPLTGDE
+159 DNLLRISPLTGDK

-197 NVITFPG
+197 NVMTFPG

-253 GSTAQTVEIPTKTS
+253 GSTAQTVSIPTKTS
-267 ELTNDSFVSYTEQ
+267 ELTNDSNFTTQTDLDNLTNTVVSYNAQ
-280 ALTKDQQ
+280 
-287 NQAKTNL
+287 
-294 GIDILT
+294 
-300 GNTTTVTPTQVK
+300 
-312 EAILAGRP
+312 
-320 IAITYVDNTYG
+320 
-331 NLTFTSFGYSLEN
+331 EN
-344 NVVVANLVA
+344 
-353 IANGQYILADLT
+353 I
-365 GIINT
+365 
-370 KGWGL
+370 
-375 QTTELGTST
+375 
-384 DIANNYV
+384 
-391 KYSES
+391 
-396 QTLTDEQKATA
+396 TDEQKAQA

-414 SSSEVS
+414 SSSE
-420 SNYLSLDD
+420 L
-428 TQVLTEIQQDNLK
+428 
-441 DKLGYINNLKV
+441 
-452 LSNWIE
+452 
-458 ATELLKKKSGHV
+458 
-470 LVIQDDAH
+470 
-478 SDGDNIPNIAGDAYP
+478 
-493 LLLIPA
+493 
-499 RVRSTTQTFHGID
+499 
-512 AYGNNYSC
+512 
-520 SFLYPSYKFNVT
+520 
-532 KYSMDQQIMKADP
+532 
-545 TEDMQIAT
+545 
-553 KKYVDS
+553 
-559 AVGSTKFDIVLT
+559 
-571 LDTSK
+571 
-576 NKYVPTQTW
+576 
-585 DEIKAALEKST
+585 
-596 DVKDYNLIVD
+596 
-606 GVYWSIER
+606 
-614 FVPDIASSIPGLY
+614 
-627 LQARNT
+627 
-633 YNYKTTT
+633 
-640 NPNNDEI
+640 
-647 VTLYKVTT
+647 
-655 IDYEIGQ
+655 
-662 NINKVTSTD
+662 
-671 GAVTPYVEN
+671 
-680 YVNIRKDDTG
+680 
-690 AFSCFPI
+690 
-697 HAIEYL
+697 
-703 FERNLNTIPTLL
+703 
-715 YDTVYSLD
+715 
-723 GIEMTNNSI
+723 
-732 SVAYFSAVSNSI
+732 
-744 YRRFKITKSTNDAA
+744 
-758 DTVTIDKEIILLDKS
+758 
-773 DVLTKTNETAFTPTA
+773 
-788 DYQPA
+788 
-793 TKKYVDDSHVQSD
+793 VQSD

-812 TTKDYIKNRI
+812 TAKDYVKNRPGAYFKTANNTVFTQNTSEITWTEKPNENVPDMGYVTLDNIPEFVDGLEYKVHWGDTLYAVAAKYSFKGNDTAFEFGSSNGFTNYPFYIIFTFENGTNILGIFVENKTNIPSIFSIEGSTGLIKKIPEACIEPLDKQIRVFCDERNPSEYQIKRLYLSGIENKFFNSQDNYVYYVSDKNDPDCFNLKLGSDIPAYFDYRFYLSWGTTWSDWKPAIGKSKIEQTIKNTQSNISENKLLLNLYTHRLTKAYAIAVLDMKDTSITFNIYNDNLVSTSTQPQAIGFTVYDNILYRI
-822 CYTKDATEITVLNSI
+822 VFTAKNFSTNGVVEYTVTSMCDLSNIASKSDIPTIDTVLSSTSENPVQNKVITTEI
-837 LPFTDMSSSDLTVFN
+837 
-852 YQDTSSNIKFNEGTT
+852 Q
-867 YTVNFDTTS
+867 
-876 YTCIAFTD
+876 A
-884 DRLSN
+884 
-889 AVILGNL
+889 
-896 GIAGMSSATNEPFA
+896 
-910 IITDNK
+910 
-916 GDNGLQIVTN
+916 
-926 LTGTSHNVKIA
+926 
-937 ESHTEIVKLDKKYI
+937 
-951 PDDIFTNIESIDNK
+951 
-965 VEDFINNAQFLAKT
+965 INNK
-979 DSVGTGSFS
+979 
-988 FNRETG
+988 
-994 STVGEKSATFGQNN
+994 
-1008 VASGKYAF
+1008 
-1016 AEGSINKATN
+1016 
-1026 FASHAEGNSTTAS
+1026 
-1039 GNASHAEG
+1039 
-1047 LSTKATGATS
+1047 
-1057 HSEGSDTVA
+1057 
-1066 SGDYSHAEG
+1066 
-1075 EGTTAEGKWSHTEGK
+1075 
-1090 STNTKGWASH
+1090 
-1100 AEGSETVA
+1100 
-1108 QGICSHAEGRFTVA
+1108 
-1122 LGENQHVEGILNIED
+1122 
-1137 TTSLHIVGNGTYT
+1137 
-1150 ESSGQ
+1150 
-1155 KTKSN
+1155 
-1160 AHTLDKLGNAWFAGD
+1160 
-1175 VYVGSTSGTNKDDGS
+1175 
-1190 KKLATEEYVDGQMT
+1190 
-1204 TINNQLGG
+1204 LGG
-1212 LTGAMHFI
+1212 LTGAMHFV

-1263 IWEELGDE
+1263 TWEELGDE

-1285 LSYNITLT
+1285 LSGNITLT

-1326 AESTDGVAYTAIVS
+1326 AASTDGVAYTATVS

-1352 MIPNKAS
+1352 MVPNKAS
-1359 TSKAPTLNVNGLGAK
+1359 ASKAPTLNVNGLGAK

-1500 QDDGLAFTTLSGN
+1500 QDDGIAFTTLSGN

>member
-137 QLFLYA
+137 QLMLYA
-143 QKIKEDGTTP
+143 QKTKEDGTTP

-159 DNLLRISPLTGDE
+159 DNLLRISPLNGDK

-267 ELTNDSFVSYTEQ
+267 ELTNDSNFTTQTDLDNLTNTVVSYNAQ
-280 ALTKDQQ
+280 
-287 NQAKTNL
+287 
-294 GIDILT
+294 
-300 GNTTTVTPTQVK
+300 
-312 EAILAGRP
+312 
-320 IAITYVDNTYG
+320 
-331 NLTFTSFGYSLEN
+331 EN
-344 NVVVANLVA
+344 
-353 IANGQYILADLT
+353 I
-365 GIINT
+365 
-370 KGWGL
+370 
-375 QTTELGTST
+375 
-384 DIANNYV
+384 
-391 KYSES
+391 
-396 QTLTDEQKATA
+396 TDEQKAQA

-414 SSSEVS
+414 SSSE
-420 SNYLSLDD
+420 L
-428 TQVLTEIQQDNLK
+428 
-441 DKLGYINNLKV
+441 
-452 LSNWIE
+452 
-458 ATELLKKKSGHV
+458 
-470 LVIQDDAH
+470 
-478 SDGDNIPNIAGDAYP
+478 
-493 LLLIPA
+493 
-499 RVRSTTQTFHGID
+499 
-512 AYGNNYSC
+512 
-520 SFLYPSYKFNVT
+520 
-532 KYSMDQQIMKADP
+532 
-545 TEDMQIAT
+545 
-553 KKYVDS
+553 
-559 AVGSTKFDIVLT
+559 
-571 LDTSK
+571 
-576 NKYVPTQTW
+576 
-585 DEIKAALEKST
+585 
-596 DVKDYNLIVD
+596 
-606 GVYWSIER
+606 
-614 FVPDIASSIPGLY
+614 
-627 LQARNT
+627 
-633 YNYKTTT
+633 
-640 NPNNDEI
+640 
-647 VTLYKVTT
+647 
-655 IDYEIGQ
+655 
-662 NINKVTSTD
+662 
-671 GAVTPYVEN
+671 
-680 YVNIRKDDTG
+680 
-690 AFSCFPI
+690 
-697 HAIEYL
+697 
-703 FERNLNTIPTLL
+703 
-715 YDTVYSLD
+715 
-723 GIEMTNNSI
+723 
-732 SVAYFSAVSNSI
+732 
-744 YRRFKITKSTNDAA
+744 
-758 DTVTIDKEIILLDKS
+758 
-773 DVLTKTNETAFTPTA
+773 
-788 DYQPA
+788 
-793 TKKYVDDSHVQSD
+793 VQSD
-806 WNQNDE
+806 WNQND
-812 TTKDYIKNRI
+812 TTAKDYIKNKSLEVPYWEEFGTWTTTYSSFEDDHYLAINAANAILCLEVNNTRFENLT
-822 CYTKDATEITVLNSI
+822 YTSGSYGSFTLGDIDTIGVKISNSG
-837 LPFTDMSSSDLTVFN
+837 MGSSTNSLTVSETMFP
-852 YQDTSSNIKFNEGTT
+852 DGVTSAHIYRKSLKKLPLDALPDEIDWVKTIDGDSIVTT
-867 YTVNFDTTS
+867 NNRDYV
-876 YTCIAFTD
+876 
-884 DRLSN
+884 LSN
-889 AVILGNL
+889 SYLGAIQIFADNASPNFN
-896 GIAGMSSATNEPFA
+896 GTARSAMLYKQASDYTMPPSVS
-910 IITDNK
+910 
-916 GDNGLQIVTN
+916 LQTY
-926 LTGTSHNVKIA
+926 TGTSTTKLEHPDYKNTYVTADEMPYCSTLVGTDFSGKPVLLNPRRPIATSITSSSTNRQYAGAKAVYDYVNDKIPNNSNIVNGKTTGSLVMINA
-937 ESHTEIVKLDKKYI
+937 SDGDIIFSPGENSFSGGEGTLASGSASHTEGYY
-951 PDDIFTNIESIDNK
+951 TS
-965 VEDFINNAQFLAKT
+965 AQ
-979 DSVGTGSFS
+979 
-988 FNRETG
+988 
-994 STVGEKSATFGQNN
+994 
-1008 VASGKYAF
+1008 
-1016 AEGSINKATN
+1016 
-1026 FASHAEGNSTTAS
+1026 
-1039 GNASHAEG
+1039 
-1047 LSTKATGATS
+1047 
-1057 HSEGSDTVA
+1057 
-1066 SGDYSHAEG
+1066 GDYSHAEG
-1075 EGTTAEGKWSHTEGK
+1075 STSIASGEAAHAEGGSSVAVGKNSHAEGTNCRAYGE
-1090 STNTKGWASH
+1090 ASH
-1100 AEGSETVA
+1100 AEGKGTDANS
-1108 QGICSHAEGRFTVA
+1108 G
-1122 LGENQHVEGILNIED
+1122 QHVQGKYNVED
-1137 TTSLHIVGNGTYT
+1137 GLGKYAHIVGNGTNT
-1150 ESSGQ
+1150 DTQ
-1155 KTKSN
+1155 SN
-1160 AHTLDKLGNAWFAGD
+1160 AHTLDWSGNAWFAGD

-1204 TINNQLGG
+1204 TINDQLGG

-1285 LSYNITLT
+1285 LSDNITLT

-1326 AESTDGVAYTAIVS
+1326 AESTDGVAYTATVS

-1423 VYGAVAQAT
+1423 VHGAVAQAT

-1486 IVDLQPTPEQLNSW
+1486 IVDLQPAPEQLNSW
-1500 QDDGLAFTTLSGN
+1500 QDDGIAFTTLSGN

>member
-113 IGLWQFGKTGF
+113 IGLWQFSKTGF

-137 QLFLYA
+137 QLFVYA
-143 QKIKEDGTTP
+143 QKTKEDGTTP

-159 DNLLRISPLTGDE
+159 DNLLRISALNGDR
-172 QVESVFVQVD
+172 QVESVLAQVD

-197 NVITFPG
+197 NAITFPG
-204 TININT
+204 TLNVNA

-236 VSNAL
+236 VSNAI

-253 GSTAQTVEIPTKTS
+253 GSSAQTVSIPTKTS
-267 ELTNDSFVSYTEQ
+267 ELTNDSDFTTQTDLDNLTNTVVSYNAQ
-280 ALTKDQQ
+280 
-287 NQAKTNL
+287 
-294 GIDILT
+294 
-300 GNTTTVTPTQVK
+300 
-312 EAILAGRP
+312 
-320 IAITYVDNTYG
+320 
-331 NLTFTSFGYSLEN
+331 EN
-344 NVVVANLVA
+344 
-353 IANGQYILADLT
+353 I
-365 GIINT
+365 
-370 KGWGL
+370 
-375 QTTELGTST
+375 
-384 DIANNYV
+384 
-391 KYSES
+391 
-396 QTLTDEQKATA
+396 TDEQKAQA

-414 SSSEVS
+414 SSDELVQADWNQNDPDAKDYIKNKFGCYTVVTSETSREILQKSGTFVPLLGLVLGETYNINYSTNSGTEPSGEGANYVCKDLHDTVS
-420 SNYLSLDD
+420 SAPVGTLYVGD
-428 TQVLTEIQQDNLK
+428 
-441 DKLGYINNLKV
+441 IN
-452 LSNWIE
+452 
-458 ATELLKKKSGHV
+458 
-470 LVIQDDAH
+470 
-478 SDGDNIPNIAGDAYP
+478 SDGSSNGYTIYEDHIELNSGFSYMVNPQRWKITGNLNEIHDITLPEKYFPQSLAKTYIQSDDGENISLSTIKIKNSAATSLPGEVYLNGEQ
-493 LLLIPA
+493 LL
-499 RVRSTTQTFHGID
+499 V
-512 AYGNNYSC
+512 
-520 SFLYPSYKFNVT
+520 
-532 KYSMDQQIMKADP
+532 
-545 TEDMQIAT
+545 
-553 KKYVDS
+553 
-559 AVGSTKFDIVLT
+559 
-571 LDTSK
+571 
-576 NKYVPTQTW
+576 NKHY
-585 DEIKAALEKST
+585 E
-596 DVKDYNLIVD
+596 
-606 GVYWSIER
+606 
-614 FVPDIASSIPGLY
+614 
-627 LQARNT
+627 
-633 YNYKTTT
+633 
-640 NPNNDEI
+640 NP
-647 VTLYKVTT
+647 
-655 IDYEIGQ
+655 
-662 NINKVTSTD
+662 
-671 GAVTPYVEN
+671 EN
-680 YVNIRKDDTG
+680 YVGSATWSLSNISILDKLFNEKDIDINETISENYTATAVKSIITQISRTNKFG
-690 AFSCFPI
+690 IIKVEFKDVSMSFIVTDSGLYAEKSGNSYFSRY
-697 HAIEYL
+697 HASAGV
-703 FERNLNTIPTLL
+703 IP
-715 YDTVYSLD
+715 
-723 GIEMTNNSI
+723 
-732 SVAYFSAVSNSI
+732 VAYFDSNDKRITQLFSVDFLAFANADSVYIHFTKVLDNTHLITTSKVDTALSPTSENPVQNKVVKEAIDDLQASIDSKSMDKITNGDVTLACGGEDGTEYLHLTSTTDAGCESDFYGNSI
-744 YRRFKITKSTNDAA
+744 YQYLYETDNGSAPALYYYSKSQEKILGGLSVTQNYTNGKHGIESLNLFTTDGRIDVASKYSLTLQTTDVGNIIVRSEKPTNKFDVQIPST
-758 DTVTIDKEIILLDKS
+758 
-773 DVLTKTNETAFTPTA
+773 VLAPT
-788 DYQPA
+788 DDMNPA
-793 TKKYVDDSHVQSD
+793 TKKYVDD
-806 WNQNDE
+806 
-812 TTKDYIKNRI
+812 
-822 CYTKDATEITVLNSI
+822 
-837 LPFTDMSSSDLTVFN
+837 
-852 YQDTSSNIKFNEGTT
+852 
-867 YTVNFDTTS
+867 
-876 YTCIAFTD
+876 
-884 DRLSN
+884 
-889 AVILGNL
+889 
-896 GIAGMSSATNEPFA
+896 
-910 IITDNK
+910 
-916 GDNGLQIVTN
+916 
-926 LTGTSHNVKIA
+926 
-937 ESHTEIVKLDKKYI
+937 
-951 PDDIFTNIESIDNK
+951 
-965 VEDFINNAQFLAKT
+965 
-979 DSVGTGSFS
+979 
-988 FNRETG
+988 
-994 STVGEKSATFGQNN
+994 
-1008 VASGKYAF
+1008 
-1016 AEGSINKATN
+1016 
-1026 FASHAEGNSTTAS
+1026 
-1039 GNASHAEG
+1039 
-1047 LSTKATGATS
+1047 
-1057 HSEGSDTVA
+1057 
-1066 SGDYSHAEG
+1066 
-1075 EGTTAEGKWSHTEGK
+1075 
-1090 STNTKGWASH
+1090 
-1100 AEGSETVA
+1100 
-1108 QGICSHAEGRFTVA
+1108 
-1122 LGENQHVEGILNIED
+1122 
-1137 TTSLHIVGNGTYT
+1137 
-1150 ESSGQ
+1150 
-1155 KTKSN
+1155 
-1160 AHTLDKLGNAWFAGD
+1160 
-1175 VYVGSTSGTNKDDGS
+1175 
-1190 KKLATEEYVDGQMT
+1190 QMT
-1204 TINNQLGG
+1204 TVNNQLGG

-1285 LSYNITLT
+1285 LSDNITLT

-1326 AESTDGVAYTAIVS
+1326 AASTDGVAYTATVS